1 MWWGPRTFFGTH
13 SNQLPS
19 CSEVHGFKYFLC
31 NAHLLGS
38 FEGQMWKCFKV
49 SIRPSKNPRRCTLQR
64 KSLKP
69 WTPDNEGSGLQWVPK
84 KVWWPCNTLINI
96 NSQRKLLLLP
106 ACITL
111 CHKDIFKKRVV
122 VAAEYDYYEEL
133 NTAGG
138 SGCCP
143 AGLVA
148 ASLQPGPELFQG

>member
-1 MWWGPRTFFGTH
+1 MGT
-13 SNQLPS
+13 
-19 CSEVHGFKYFLC
+19 K
-31 NAHLLGS
+31 
-38 FEGQMWKCFKV
+38 
-49 SIRPSKNPRRCTLQR
+49 
-64 KSLKP
+64 KSLVA
-69 WTPDNEGSGLQWVPK
+69 L
-84 KVWWPCNTLINI
+84 CNTLINI

-111 CHKDIFKKRVV
+111 RQKDIFKKRVV
-122 VAAEYDYYEEL
+122 VAAEYDYEEL